1 MCYHRP
7 PMTLRA
13 ALLALSLAALACA
26 GARPRPGAGS
36 MQCPDNQTAVCV
48 TGRVCA
54 WDGAR
59 QCERCR
65 CADPSYVPLGR

>member
-1 MCYHRP
+1 MP
-7 PMTLRA
+7 QLPRA
-13 ALLALSLAALACA
+13 LALLLALLGCA
-26 GARPRPGAGS
+26 SAPRARSGPPS
-36 MQCPDNQTAVCV
+36 MQCPDNQTAVCI
-48 TGRVCA
+48 TGRTCA

>member
-7 PMTLRA
+7 PMTFRA
-13 ALLALSLAALACA
+13 ALLALMFSALACA
-26 GARPRPGAGS
+26 GARPRPGS

-48 TGRVCA
+48 TGRICA